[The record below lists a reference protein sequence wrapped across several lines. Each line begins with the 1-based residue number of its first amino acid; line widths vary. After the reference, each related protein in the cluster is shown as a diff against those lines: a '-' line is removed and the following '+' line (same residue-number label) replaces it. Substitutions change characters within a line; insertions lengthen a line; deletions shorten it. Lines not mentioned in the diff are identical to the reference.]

1 VSNNPAPSGKP
12 ILVIGGG
19 IAGITAAVEAAEF
32 GGEVIL
38 VEKEAYLGGRVVR
51 MNQYFPKLCPP
62 TCGLEINNQRIRNN
76 PRITV
81 HTLAEVVQVSG
92 SRGDFHVTI
101 KQNPRYVKG
110 AVSRA
115 HLDAVTSEVPDDFN
129 YGQGMVKAL
138 HMPHDQAYPPLHVLH
153 PEALTD
159 AEKAALDAAEP
170 KGVIDLSD
178 EPRTFDVD
186 VGAIILA
193 TGWRPYD
200 ANNLD
205 LLGYAGNADVITN
218 VEMERLASR
227 GGPTSGKIL
236 RPSDAAEP
244 ARVAFVQCAGSRDT
258 NHNLYC
264 SAVCCMGSL
273 KQARYVRERLPDAQV
288 TIFYID
294 IRTIGRHEEFYY
306 DLLKDEHVAFVKG
319 KVARVVA
326 NDGALALTAEDTI
339 GGQIVQ
345 QDFDL
350 VVLATG
356 VVPNSVDSPIPG
368 LEVQVDHYGFVVNP
382 TERSGVYGV
391 GCAVR
396 PTEVSRSVK
405 DATAA
410 ALRAIQDVRRPA

>member
-1 VSNNPAPSGKP
+1 VSDNPSGKP

-38 VEKEAYLGGRVVR
+38 VEKEAYLGGRVAR

-62 TCGLEINNQRIRNN
+62 TCGLEINTQRIRNN

-92 SRGDFHVTI
+92 ARGDFKVTI
-101 KQNPRYVKG
+101 QQNPRYVKG
-110 AVSRA
+110 AVSKA
-115 HLDAVTSEVPDDFN
+115 HLDAVTSEVPDPFN
-129 YGQGMVKAL
+129 YGKSMVKAL
-138 HMPHDQAYPPLHVLH
+138 HLPHDQAYPPLCVLH

-159 AEKAALDAAEP
+159 GEKAALQAAEP
-170 KGVIDLSD
+170 QGAIDLSD
-178 EPRTFDVD
+178 APRTFDLD

-200 ANNLD
+200 ANKLD
-205 LLGYAGNADVITN
+205 LLGYKDHADVITN
-218 VEMERLASR
+218 VEMERFAAKT
-227 GGPTSGKIL
+227 GPTGGKIL
-236 RPSDAAEP
+236 RPSDGAEP
-244 ARVAFVQCAGSRDT
+244 KRVAFVQCAGSRDT

-273 KQARYVRERLPDAQV
+273 KQARYVRERVPDAHV
-288 TIFYID
+288 TVFYID
-294 IRTIGRHEEFYY
+294 IRPIGRHEAFYY
-306 DLLKDEHVAFVKG
+306 DLLKDDHVSFVKG
-319 KVARVVA
+319 KVARVAA
-326 NDGALALTAEDTI
+326 NGSALALTAEDTI
-339 GGQIVQ
+339 GGKLVQ

-356 VVPNSVDSPIPG
+356 VVPNNVDAPIPG
-368 LEVQVDHYGFVVNP
+368 LPVQADHYGFVVNP
-382 TERSGVYGV
+382 AERSGVYAV
-391 GCAVR
+391 GCAVH
-396 PTEVSRSVK
+396 PAEVSRSVK

-410 ALRAIQDVRRPA
+410 ALHAIQDARR